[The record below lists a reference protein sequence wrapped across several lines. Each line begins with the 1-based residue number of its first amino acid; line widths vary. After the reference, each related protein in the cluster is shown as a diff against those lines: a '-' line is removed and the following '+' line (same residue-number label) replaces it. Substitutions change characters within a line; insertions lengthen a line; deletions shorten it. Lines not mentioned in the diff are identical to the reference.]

1 MWFFGKKKQD
11 QLIQSLQQQNNQN
24 YWAIV
29 RRQFMKNRLAVWS
42 LRFFLV
48 IVFIAVFSDF
58 IANEKPIYC
67 SVEITTIKAD
77 GQKEKRNKIIF
88 PIIHQY
94 FVDLGLAKW
103 DPVFLTGE
111 WNQPKEDKFTYNSV
125 LFPPITYLPQ
135 KTDVS
140 NSSVGPWSKQQLKKY
155 KRRHF
160 LGTDHMGRDVASG
173 MIHGTRIAMLVG
185 LVSMSIATFIG
196 ILLGAMAGYFGDER
210 LKIPR
215 IGILLNILGILGFV
229 FYAFVVRGYQLGD
242 NISEGYMFYEM
253 IFNFVLFVLIM
264 LSTNLLARFF
274 KNLPWIGKPVTI
286 PVDIIVMRIIEIVT
300 SIPLLILILAILAII
315 KTSSIFIVM
324 AIIGT
329 VSWTGIAK
337 FIRAEL
343 LRIRSLEYIEAAQA
357 FGYSESRIILRHAIP
372 NALAPVLIAIAFGIA
387 SAILTESFLSFIG
400 IGVPPEQVTWGSLLS
415 ASRIASIKAWWL
427 ALFPGV
433 AIFVSVT
440 VFNLLGEGLTDA
452 LDPRQKQD

>member
-140 NSSVGPWSKQQLKKY
+140 NN
-155 KRRHF
+155 
-160 LGTDHMGRDVASG
+160 
-173 MIHGTRIAMLVG
+173 
-185 LVSMSIATFIG
+185 
-196 ILLGAMAGYFGDER
+196 ER
-210 LKIPR
+210 
-215 IGILLNILGILGFV
+215 
-229 FYAFVVRGYQLGD
+229 
-242 NISEGYMFYEM
+242 
-253 IFNFVLFVLIM
+253 
-264 LSTNLLARFF
+264 
-274 KNLPWIGKPVTI
+274 
-286 PVDIIVMRIIEIVT
+286 
-300 SIPLLILILAILAII
+300 
-315 KTSSIFIVM
+315 
-324 AIIGT
+324 
-329 VSWTGIAK
+329 
-337 FIRAEL
+337 
-343 LRIRSLEYIEAAQA
+343 
-357 FGYSESRIILRHAIP
+357 
-372 NALAPVLIAIAFGIA
+372 
-387 SAILTESFLSFIG
+387 
-400 IGVPPEQVTWGSLLS
+400 
-415 ASRIASIKAWWL
+415 
-427 ALFPGV
+427 
-433 AIFVSVT
+433 
-440 VFNLLGEGLTDA
+440 
-452 LDPRQKQD
+452 